1 MKCGLDSATHGIPVL
16 QTKNKW
22 ILIV

>member
-1 MKCGLDSATHGIPVL
+1 VKCGLDSATHGIPVL